1 MNGCR
6 AQFVDGAFKCEIM
19 SPNTMKYLNYAVLN
33 RVSEHEANAAH
44 GQNQIVINFN
54 GDMRDDGRE
63 MNGTSEKR
71 TLNRQLNG

>member
-1 MNGCR
+1 
-6 AQFVDGAFKCEIM
+6 
-19 SPNTMKYLNYAVLN
+19 MKYLNYAVLN